1 MMHPIKPL
9 CAAAL
14 SLTFAAFTTAVSAE
28 EQAPA
33 APAESAGEVEVVADA
48 DAPQPAGEAMPEG
61 MALPPAASKEDI
73 SFSIGYTIGTD
84 MTQRGADLDAEHLI
98 NGIRAGLGLEAARL
112 TDEQIAQC
120 LFSFQMQ
127 MQQQY
132 MQDMQ
137 ANLDKGRA
145 YLAENA
151 KQEGVTV
158 TESGLQ
164 YRVLH
169 EGDGATPTVNDVV
182 SARYKGTL
190 IDGTVFD
197 QSEGDETVSFP
208 VGRVIPG
215 WVEALQLMQVG
226 DKWELTIPSELA
238 YGEQG
243 APGGAIGPN
252 EVLRFEIELVGI
264 E

>member
-1 MMHPIKPL
+1 MHPIKPL

-14 SLTFAAFTTAVSAE
+14 FVTFSAFTPAVSAE
-28 EQAPA
+28 EQAPVEPAGQAEA
-33 APAESAGEVEVVADA
+33 ATEADA
-48 DAPQPAGEAMPEG
+48 SQPAGEALPEG
-61 MALPPAASKEDI
+61 MTLPPAASKEDI
-73 SFSIGYTIGTD
+73 SFSIGYTIGSD
-84 MTQRGADLDAEHLI
+84 MSQRGADLDPEHLI
-98 NGIRAGLGLEAARL
+98 KGIRAGLGLDEARL
-112 TDEQIAQC
+112 TEEQIAQC

-137 ANLDKGRA
+137 ENLARGQA

-169 EGDGATPTVNDVV
+169 EGVGATPTINDVV

-243 APGGAIGPN
+243 APQGAIGPN

>member
-1 MMHPIKPL
+1 MHPIKTL

-14 SLTFAAFTTAVSAE
+14 CLLFAAFTTAVSAE
-28 EQAPA
+28 EP
-33 APAESAGEVEVVADA
+33 APAEPADAAEQVELVADA
-48 DAPQPAGEAMPEG
+48 DAPQPADEALPEG
-61 MALPPAASKEDI
+61 MTPPPAASKQDI
-73 SFSIGYTIGTD
+73 SFSIGYTIGSD
-84 MTQRGADLDAEHLI
+84 MAQRGADLDAESLI
-98 NGIRAGLGLEAARL
+98 QGIRAGLGLEEARL
-112 TDEQIAQC
+112 SDEQIAQS

-132 MQDMQ
+132 MQDIQ
-137 ANLDKGRA
+137 ENLAKGRA
-145 YLAENA
+145 YLDENA
-151 KQEGVTV
+151 KQQGVTV

-169 EGDGATPTVNDVV
+169 EGDGATPTADDVV

-197 QSEGDETVSFP
+197 QSEGDQTVSFP

-215 WVEALQLMQVG
+215 WVEALQLMRVG
-226 DKWELTIPSELA
+226 DKWELTIPAELA

>member
-1 MMHPIKPL
+1 MHPIKTL

-14 SLTFAAFTTAVSAE
+14 CLSFAAYTQTVSAD

-33 APAESAGEVEVVADA
+33 APADQAEVVAEA
-48 DAPQPAGEAMPEG
+48 EAPQMMPEG
-61 MALPPAASKEDI
+61 MTLPPTASKEDI
-73 SFSIGYTIGTD
+73 SFSIGYTIGSD
-84 MTQRGADLDAEHLI
+84 MTQRGADLDPENLVK
-98 NGIRAGLGLEAARL
+98 GIRAGLGLEEARL
-112 TDEQIAQC
+112 TEEQIAQS

-132 MQDMQ
+132 MQEAQD
-137 ANLDKGRA
+137 NLSKGQA

-164 YRVLH
+164 YRVLN

-243 APGGAIGPN
+243 APQGAIGPN

>member
-1 MMHPIKPL
+1 MHPIKPL

-14 SLTFAAFTTAVSAE
+14 CLSLAAFTTAVSAQ

-33 APAESAGEVEVVADA
+33 DPVEPADETQTAD
-48 DAPQPAGEAMPEG
+48 DAQDTQPADD
-61 MALPPAASKEDI
+61 ALPPGMTLPPPASKQDI
-73 SFSIGYTIGTD
+73 SFSIGYTIGSD
-84 MTQRGADLDAEHLI
+84 MSQRGADLDAEHLI
-98 NGIRAGLGLEAARL
+98 QGLRAGLGLEEARL
-112 TDEQIAQC
+112 SDEQIAQC

-132 MQDMQ
+132 MQDAQ
-137 ANLDKGRA
+137 DNIARGRD
-145 YLAENA
+145 YLAQNA
-151 KQEGVTV
+151 QQEGVTV

-169 EGDGATPTVNDVV
+169 EGDGATPTINDVV
-182 SARYKGTL
+182 AARYKGTL

-197 QSEGDETVSFP
+197 ESQGEETVSFP

-215 WVEALQLMQVG
+215 WSEALQLMQVG
-226 DKWELTIPSELA
+226 DKWELTIPAELA

-243 APGGAIGPN
+243 APQGAIGPN

>member
-1 MMHPIKPL
+1 MHPFKTL

-14 SLTFAAFTTAVSAE
+14 CVSFAAFNVPVSAQE
-28 EQAPA
+28 QEQEQAPA
-33 APAESAGEVEVVADA
+33 TPTETAPQA
-48 DAPQPAGEAMPEG
+48 DAPPLDAEPQPADPLMP
-61 MALPPAASKEDI
+61 PIASKQDV
-73 SFSIGYTIGTD
+73 SFSIGFTIGSD
-84 MTQRGADLDAEHLI
+84 MSQRGADLDPDHLI
-98 NGIRAGLGLEAARL
+98 QGIRAGLGLEEARL
-112 TDEQIAQC
+112 TQEQIAQA

-132 MQDMQ
+132 MQDAQ
-137 ANLDKGRA
+137 DNIAKGQA

-151 KQEGVTV
+151 KQQGVTV

-169 EGDGATPTVNDVV
+169 EGDGETPTIDDVV
-182 SARYKGTL
+182 KARYKGTL
-190 IDGTVFD
+190 IDGTEFD
-197 QSEGDETVSFP
+197 RSEGDETVSFP
-208 VGRVIPG
+208 VARVIPG
-215 WVEALQLMQVG
+215 WVEALQLMRVG
-226 DKWELTIPSELA
+226 DQWELTIPSDLA

-243 APGGAIGPN
+243 APQGTIGPN

>member
-14 SLTFAAFTTAVSAE
+14 CLSFAAFTSAVSAE
-28 EQAPA
+28 EQAL
-33 APAESAGEVEVVADA
+33 AEPSGQADA
-48 DAPQPAGEAMPEG
+48 DAPQPAGEALPEG
-61 MALPPAASKEDI
+61 MTLPPAASKEDI

-84 MTQRGADLDAEHLI
+84 MTQRGADLDAENLI
-98 NGIRAGLGLEAARL
+98 KGIRAGLGLEEARL
-112 TDEQIAQC
+112 SEEQIAQC

-137 ANLDKGRA
+137 ENHARGQA

-151 KQEGVTV
+151 KQDGVTV

-197 QSEGDETVSFP
+197 ESEGDETVSFP